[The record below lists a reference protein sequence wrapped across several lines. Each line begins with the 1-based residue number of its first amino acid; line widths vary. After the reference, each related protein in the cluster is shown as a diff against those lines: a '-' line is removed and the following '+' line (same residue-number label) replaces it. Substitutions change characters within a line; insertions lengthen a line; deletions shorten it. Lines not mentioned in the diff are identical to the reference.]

1 MNTKGL
7 KVVSISALLAAC
19 LGSLHAEGGSKS
31 GAFIGAEVGYGI
43 NFERA
48 DPIPTNA
55 QQQQTTT
62 TTAAAQY
69 PYAALGL
76 KVGYG
81 HYFSQ
86 TFGLRGYASYH
97 YGVNGMGSTTTEIE
111 QGGGSGGGS
120 TTTITKNTGL
130 YSSHQVSANVE
141 VVWDFLQ
148 LSQAS
153 FGVYAGV
160 GVGYGALTA
169 NTTITEGGGAAATIT
184 EEQNLGSGLIL
195 PVNVGLEV
203 GIGQHHRAG
212 LNFRIPTIAASFKD
226 NNLGANATNQEYKNR
241 NLIISVGYAYI
252 F

>member
-62 TTAAAQY
+62 TTAAQY

-86 TFGLRGYASYH
+86 KFGLRGYASYH
-97 YGVNGMGSTTTEIE
+97 YGINGSNSTETTIE

-120 TTTITKNTGL
+120 TTTITKTNVIQ
-130 YSSHQVSANVE
+130 SAHQVSVNVE
-141 VVWDFLQ
+141 AVWDFLQ

-160 GVGYGALTA
+160 GVGYGALTSSS
-169 NTTITEGGGAAATIT
+169 TSTEGAQATIT
-184 EEQNLGSGLIL
+184 EQNLGSGLIL

>member
-1 MNTKGL
+1 M
-7 KVVSISALLAAC
+7 
-19 LGSLHAEGGSKS
+19 
-31 GAFIGAEVGYGI
+31 
-43 NFERA
+43 
-48 DPIPTNA
+48 
-55 QQQQTTT
+55 
-62 TTAAAQY
+62 
-69 PYAALGL
+69 
-76 KVGYG
+76 
-81 HYFSQ
+81 
-86 TFGLRGYASYH
+86 
-97 YGVNGMGSTTTEIE
+97 
-111 QGGGSGGGS
+111 GGGS

-226 NNLGANATNQEYKNR
+226 NLGINASGNEYKNR

>member
-43 NFERA
+43 NFEHA
-48 DPIPTNA
+48 DLIPTNA

-62 TTAAAQY
+62 TTSAAQY

-86 TFGLRGYASYH
+86 KFGLRGYASYH
-97 YGVNGMGSTTTEIE
+97 YGVNGMNSTNTEIE

-226 NNLGANATNQEYKNR
+226 NLGINASGNEYKNR

>member
-43 NFERA
+43 NFEHA
-48 DPIPTNA
+48 DSIPTNA
-55 QQQQTTT
+55 QQQQSTTT
-62 TTAAAQY
+62 TAAQY

-97 YGVNGMGSTTTEIE
+97 YGVNGMNSTNTEIE
-111 QGGGSGGGS
+111 QGGGSGGGH

-184 EEQNLGSGLIL
+184 EEQNLDSGLIL

-226 NNLGANATNQEYKNR
+226 NLGVNTTNQEYKNR

>member
-55 QQQQTTT
+55 QQQQTTST
-62 TTAAAQY
+62 TTAAQY

-76 KVGYG
+76 KAGYG

-97 YGVNGMGSTTTEIE
+97 YGVNGMSSTTTEIE

-120 TTTITKNTGL
+120 TTTITKNTEL

-169 NTTITEGGGAAATIT
+169 NTTTTEGGGAAATIT
-184 EEQNLGSGLIL
+184 EQNLGSGIIL

-226 NNLGANATNQEYKNR
+226 NLGINASSNEYKNR

>member
-62 TTAAAQY
+62 TTAAQY

-86 TFGLRGYASYH
+86 KFGLKGYASYH
-97 YGVNGMGSTTTEIE
+97 YGINGSNSTETTIE

-120 TTTITKNTGL
+120 TTTITKTNVIQ
-130 YSSHQVSANVE
+130 SAHQVSANVE
-141 VVWDFLQ
+141 AVWDFLQ

-160 GVGYGALTA
+160 GVGYGALTSSS
-169 NTTITEGGGAAATIT
+169 TSTEGAQATIT
-184 EEQNLGSGLIL
+184 EQNLGSGLIL

-226 NNLGANATNQEYKNR
+226 NLGANATNQEYKNR

>member
-62 TTAAAQY
+62 TTAAQY

-86 TFGLRGYASYH
+86 KFGLRGYASYH
-97 YGVNGMGSTTTEIE
+97 YGINGSNSTETTIE
-111 QGGGSGGGS
+111 QGGGSGGG
-120 TTTITKNTGL
+120 
-130 YSSHQVSANVE
+130 
-141 VVWDFLQ
+141 
-148 LSQAS
+148 
-153 FGVYAGV
+153 
-160 GVGYGALTA
+160 
-169 NTTITEGGGAAATIT
+169 
-184 EEQNLGSGLIL
+184 
-195 PVNVGLEV
+195 
-203 GIGQHHRAG
+203 GQHDH
-212 LNFRIPTIAASFKD
+212 N
-226 NNLGANATNQEYKNR
+226 YKNKCHS
-241 NLIISVGYAYI
+241 ISSSS
-252 F
+252 

>member
-62 TTAAAQY
+62 TTAAQY

-86 TFGLRGYASYH
+86 KFGLRGYASYH
-97 YGVNGMGSTTTEIE
+97 YGINGSNSTETTIE

-120 TTTITKNTGL
+120 TTTITKTNVIQ
-130 YSSHQVSANVE
+130 SAHQVSVNVE
-141 VVWDFLQ
+141 AVWDFLQ

-160 GVGYGALTA
+160 GVGYGALTSSS
-169 NTTITEGGGAAATIT
+169 TSTEGAQATIT
-184 EEQNLGSGLIL
+184 EQNLGSGLIL

-226 NNLGANATNQEYKNR
+226 NLGANATNQEYKNR

>member
-62 TTAAAQY
+62 TTAAQY

-86 TFGLRGYASYH
+86 KFGLRGYASYH
-97 YGVNGMGSTTTEIE
+97 YGINGSNSTETTIE

-120 TTTITKNTGL
+120 TTTITKTNVIQ
-130 YSSHQVSANVE
+130 SAHQVSANVE
-141 VVWDFLQ
+141 AVWDFLQ

-160 GVGYGALTA
+160 GVGYGALTSSS
-169 NTTITEGGGAAATIT
+169 TSTEGAQATIT
-184 EEQNLGSGLIL
+184 EQNLGSGLIL

-226 NNLGANATNQEYKNR
+226 NLGANATNQEYKNR

>member
-62 TTAAAQY
+62 TTAAQY

-86 TFGLRGYASYH
+86 KFGLRGYASYH
-97 YGVNGMGSTTTEIE
+97 YGINGSNSTETTIE
-111 QGGGSGGGS
+111 QGGGRGGGS
-120 TTTITKNTGL
+120 TTTITKTNVIQ
-130 YSSHQVSANVE
+130 SAHQVSANVE
-141 VVWDFLQ
+141 AVWDFLQ

-160 GVGYGALTA
+160 GVGYGALTSSS
-169 NTTITEGGGAAATIT
+169 TSTEGAQATIT
-184 EEQNLGSGLIL
+184 EQNLGSGLIL

-226 NNLGANATNQEYKNR
+226 NLGANATNQEYKNR

>member
-43 NFERA
+43 NFEHA
-48 DPIPTNA
+48 DLIPTNA

-62 TTAAAQY
+62 TTAAQY

-97 YGVNGMGSTTTEIE
+97 YGVNGMNSTTTEIE
-111 QGGGSGGGS
+111 QGGGSGG
-120 TTTITKNTGL
+120 
-130 YSSHQVSANVE
+130 AARPP
-141 VVWDFLQ
+141 LQ
-148 LSQAS
+148 K
-153 FGVYAGV
+153 
-160 GVGYGALTA
+160 
-169 NTTITEGGGAAATIT
+169 I
-184 EEQNLGSGLIL
+184 LGFTLAIKLVLMS
-195 PVNVGLEV
+195 
-203 GIGQHHRAG
+203 
-212 LNFRIPTIAASFKD
+212 K
-226 NNLGANATNQEYKNR
+226 
-241 NLIISVGYAYI
+241 
-252 F
+252 

>member
-19 LGSLHAEGGSKS
+19 LGSLHAESGSKS

-62 TTAAAQY
+62 TKATAQY

-86 TFGLRGYASYH
+86 KFGLRGYASYH
-97 YGVNGMGSTTTEIE
+97 YGVNGSNSISTEIE
-111 QGGGSGGGS
+111 QGGGSGGS
-120 TTTITKNTGL
+120 TTTITKTNAIQ
-130 YSSHQVSANVE
+130 SAHQVSANVE

-160 GVGYGALTA
+160 GVGYGTLTSSS
-169 NTTITEGGGAAATIT
+169 TDTQGAQATIT
-184 EEQNLGSGLIL
+184 EQNLGSGLIL

-226 NNLGANATNQEYKNR
+226 NLGVNATYTEFSSR
-241 NLIISVGYAYI
+241 NLITSVGYSYV

>member
-43 NFERA
+43 NFEHA
-48 DPIPTNA
+48 DLIPTNA

-62 TTAAAQY
+62 TTAAQY

-86 TFGLRGYASYH
+86 KFGLRGYASYH
-97 YGVNGMGSTTTEIE
+97 YGVNGMNSTNTEIE

>member
-48 DPIPTNA
+48 DLIPTNA

-97 YGVNGMGSTTTEIE
+97 YGVNGMNSTNTEIE

-141 VVWDFLQ
+141 AVWDFLQ

-226 NNLGANATNQEYKNR
+226 NLGINASGNEYKNR